1 MEDNIQWRKMKHIHI
16 LFSAVGA
23 AILFAFISQV
33 NIPKSDTI
41 RQVKQLTGNQLYKK
55 HCGTCHQADGKGVRG
70 MFPPLSGNEKITGT
84 SAELIRI
91 VLFGMEG
98 PIVVNGRDYNQLM
111 PPQNYLTDKQI
122 ADILT
127 YVRSSWD
134 NKASAVTTAEVLKAR
149 KLGKLKT
156 N

>member
-1 MEDNIQWRKMKHIHI
+1 MKYTLI
-16 LFSAVGA
+16 LLSAIITAV
-23 AILFAFISQV
+23 LFANLHANYDQQA
-33 NIPKSDTI
+33 DTT
-41 RQVKQLTGNQLYKK
+41 RKAKVLTGNQLYTKY
-55 HCGTCHQADGKGVRG
+55 CMTCHQADGRGVRG
-70 MFPPLSGNEKITGT
+70 MFPPLSGNEKVTGA
-84 SAELIRI
+84 SDEIIRI

-98 PIVVNGRDYNQLM
+98 PIVVNGRDYNQPM
-111 PPQNYLTDKQI
+111 PPQGYLSDKQI

-134 NKASAVTTAEVLKAR
+134 NKASAVSPAEVLKAR

>member
-1 MEDNIQWRKMKHIHI
+1 
-16 LFSAVGA
+16 
-23 AILFAFISQV
+23 
-33 NIPKSDTI
+33 
-41 RQVKQLTGNQLYKK
+41 
-55 HCGTCHQADGKGVRG
+55 